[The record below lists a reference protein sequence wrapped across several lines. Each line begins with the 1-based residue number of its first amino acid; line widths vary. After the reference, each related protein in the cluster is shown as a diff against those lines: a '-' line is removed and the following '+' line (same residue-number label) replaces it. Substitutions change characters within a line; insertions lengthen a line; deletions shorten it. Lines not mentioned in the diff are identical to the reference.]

1 MAFKIIWSKEAEDT
15 FDTIICYLEENW
27 SHKEIRK
34 LILETEKIVSL
45 LQQNP
50 FLFRGS
56 EKENIYEVLVGKQ
69 NLLLYQINE
78 RNKRVELLSFWD
90 TIQYPDSK
98 FKKSGNK

>member
-15 FDTIICYLEENW
+15 FDTIISYLEENW

-34 LILETEKIVSL
+34 FILETEKITAL

-56 EKENIYEVLVGKQ
+56 EKENVYEVLVGKQ
-69 NLLLYQINE
+69 NLLLYQIKE
-78 RNKRVELLSFWD
+78 HNKRVELLSFWD
-90 TIQYPDSK
+90 TRQYPDSK
-98 FKKSGNK
+98 FKPSGKK